1 MKKGAHDALL
11 GHNNTPRGGPDV
23 SAGSAPRLIAFYDSR
38 YVTGRFGDP
47 RPGGRIHEGTD
58 LSHSRTPGL
67 TPVPALLGG
76 QVVNIWAPSTGHGYG
91 HRVDIRTVEGVVSY
105 AHLHTRSPFW
115 MGQLVGQGDTVG
127 HEGTSGFVSG
137 SCVHVEHAVN
147 GRKRDPLPLIR
158 QVLASLAG
166 NAPAGS
172 LTPSEE
178 DDMYDEKAR
187 DALFAHVS
195 TEARPV
201 KFYGWGTGTIA
212 MGPGGA
218 FWAIP
223 TPAYATLLD
232 AAGIAGP
239 LTTRNI
245 ADQAE
250 MDFLLMI
257 RKHLTPD
264 PVVTAQI
271 EAVLKLSAE
280 DAQRIADAIGG
291 GLADGV
297 ADELAERLLPK
308 GR

>member
-11 GHNNTPRGGPDV
+11 EYDNTPRGGPDV
-23 SAGSAPRLIAFYDSR
+23 SAGSAPRLTAFYDSR

-115 MGQLVGQGDTVG
+115 MGQLVGQGDIVG
-127 HEGTSGFVSG
+127 YEGTSGFVSG
-137 SCVHVEHAVN
+137 PCVHIEHAVN

-158 QVLASLAG
+158 QVLASFAG

-178 DDMYDEKAR
+178 DDMYDDKAR
-187 DALFAHVS
+187 NALYAHVS
-195 TEARPV
+195 TEARAI
-201 KFYGWGTGTIA
+201 KLYEWGTGLIA
-212 MGPGGA
+212 MGPGGV

-223 TPAYATLLD
+223 SQAYAILLA

-239 LTTRNI
+239 NVVRKI

-257 RKHLTPD
+257 RRTLTPD
-264 PVVTAQI
+264 PALTKQVN
-271 EAVLKLSAE
+271 AVLKLSPE
-280 DAQRIADAIGG
+280 DAQRITG

-297 ADELAERLLPK
+297 AQELGARLSAK
-308 GR
+308 VR